1 LNRLIYQ
8 ECVGHADTAVG
19 EKNRYWNC
27 NVGINCGNRML
38 SRRQY
43 ARIKVQR
50 EVGKGFGLVAMEGVK
65 RGKLPFQPK
74 ILENLNIQFLLT
86 LLAPY
91 LHVLGSLVQEYVGEV
106 INEEMKKQRMDSW
119 AEENPNDPNFY
130 MMQLEPG
137 WYIDARYRGNLTRF
151 INHSCDPNCE
161 LIPKNVAGYMR
172 IAIVAIK
179 DIESGT
185 FLSYD
190 YKFETNQAERFAC
203 RCGSKNCRGS
213 LMRAWNTN
221 KGKDGQN
228 EKKSKK
234 QLLAEAKA
242 RVEREQK
249 FVADYKSTSRKRLN
263 LVTFL
268 VPGADHTDGLEA
280 VLKGP
285 QLKYR
290 HCSSVFLWRNVIAGS
305 DCKKRFN
312 RRIASEVVLFL
323 FSDDGGTSNLH

>member
-1 LNRLIYQ
+1 MTQDTTTHVHMQLMLTSLASRF
-8 ECVGHADTAVG
+8 HAIG
-19 EKNRYWNC
+19 
-27 NVGINCGNRML
+27 G
-38 SRRQY
+38 
-43 ARIKVQR
+43 
-50 EVGKGFGLVAMEGVK
+50 
-65 RGKLPFQPK
+65 
-74 ILENLNIQFLLT
+74 
-86 LLAPY
+86 
-91 LHVLGSLVQEYVGEV
+91 LVQEYVGEV
-106 INEEMKKQRMDSW
+106 INEDTKKQRLASW

-130 MMQLEPG
+130 IMQLEPG

-179 DIESGT
+179 DVEPGT

-221 KGKDGQN
+221 KGNDGEN

-242 RVEREQK
+242 RVERDQK
-249 FVADYKSTSRKRLN
+249 FVADYKSASRKRLN

-268 VPGADHTDGLEA
+268 VPGADHTDGSEA

-290 HCSSVFLWRNVIAGS
+290 HCNNVFLWRNVIAGS

-312 RRIASEVVLFL
+312 RRILQRKGLWPKPVLL
-323 FSDDGGTSNLH
+323 KSNLPRSSLDKIKESNTRFNETKINL